1 MQTKNSALNLLHEY
15 VQSDSLRKH
24 CLTVATAMEAYAK
37 KFQKENEAE
46 KWWITGLL
54 HDFDYEK
61 YPSLE
66 QHPFKGVEILKQNN
80 YPEEIIEAILGHGNH
95 TKIPRISLMAKTL
108 FAVDELSGFIIALA
122 KVRPN
127 NFEGMSAESIKK
139 ALKKKDFAKA
149 INREEIEQGI
159 HELSISKE
167 EHFETVIKALKSE
180 KTQLGFQ

>member
-1 MQTKNSALNLLHEY
+1 MQTKQQAINLLNEN
-15 VQSDSLRKH
+15 VKSESLRKH
-24 CLTVATAMEAYAK
+24 CLAVAIAMEAYAK
-37 KFQKENEAE
+37 KFQKENEVE

-66 QHPFKGVEILKQNN
+66 QHPFEGVKILKQQN
-80 YPEEIIEAILGHGNH
+80 YPQEIIEAILGHGNH
-95 TKIPRISLMAKTL
+95 TRIPRTSLIAKTL

-127 NFEGMSAESIKK
+127 NFEGMSAESVKK

-159 HELSISKE
+159 QELNINKE
-167 EHFETVIKALKSE
+167 KHFETVIAALKNN
-180 KTQLGFQ
+180 KIQLGFA